1 MEWGRFRLEAQP
13 PRFEGRRSI
22 DRRSGGIPD
31 QPSEAIVCLCVC
43 LGNDGL
49 RRNRCSQLAPANG
62 DVACSLLRLPDPLHF
77 VPNVFACRRF
87 PGRSTSVCDRPLC
100 TQFVEKKGNV
110 FNTFPFC
117 ILSKAGFT
125 RLYYR
130 IIQSRSWN
138 DGPCRIVRHVGV
150 HRWCHPT
157 PFFVR

>member
-22 DRRSGGIPD
+22 DRRSGGIRD

-43 LGNDGL
+43 LGNDGH
-49 RRNRCSQLAPANG
+49 G
-62 DVACSLLRLPDPLHF
+62 GVACSLLRLPDPLHF
-77 VPNVFACRRF
+77 VPTVVTCRRL
-87 PGRSTSVCDRPLC
+87 PGKSTSVCGRPLC
-100 TQFVEKKGNV
+100 PQFVEKKGNV

-117 ILSKAGFT
+117 ILPKAGFT

-138 DGPCRIVRHVGV
+138 DGPSRVVRHVGV